1 MFNNDIQLGTGI
13 IQTVLVFGIEPPV
26 ILMLGYCQHGIEQVF
41 FHFINGCLSVFHCT
55 TYHYIY
61 FVVYSCIDII
71 NYR

>member
-1 MFNNDIQLGTGI
+1 MLKNDVQLGTGI

-26 ILMLGYCQHGIEQVF
+26 IFMLGNCHHGIEQVF
-41 FHFINGCLSVFHCT
+41 FHFFNGCVSVFHCT

-71 NYR
+71 TYR